1 MKTPLLGKIYIMN
14 ALSVNK
20 LVKTYA
26 SGTKALKSVDLNIP
40 EGSFY
45 ALLGEN
51 GAGKTTLISIAS
63 SLQTKTS
70 GEVSIFGTNISQDP
84 SKAKQY
90 VGLVP
95 QEFNFSIFEKVIDIV
110 VWQAGYFGIPRKEA
124 LKRAEDVLTHLGLWD
139 KKDDYSRNLSGGMKR
154 RLLIARAL
162 MHKPRL
168 LFLDEPTAG
177 VDVGLRIDMWKYLKK
192 LNKEEGVTVLLTTHY
207 LEEVEQN
214 CESAAI
220 IKHGEIVVDD
230 TVTNLLKTL
239 GSEVYT
245 VELEDVSQKVDLKDF
260 QAEMNKGN
268 IEVVI
273 DKNHDLS
280 HLIHL
285 FDEQKIKIA
294 GIRPKG
300 NRLEELFL
308 SVNK

>member
-1 MKTPLLGKIYIMN
+1 MEYIIEM
-14 ALSVNK
+14 
-20 LVKTYA
+20 
-26 SGTKALKSVDLNIP
+26 LNITKEFP
-40 EGSFY
+40 GIIANDNITLQLRKGEIH